1 MPLFIVFML
10 IIAACGNNTTN
21 NANNNTTN
29 TSNSIASNAAVNNSQ
44 QEQPTTTEP
53 QLVTYQS
60 ENGPIQVP
68 ANPQRVVVLA
78 SFNAGSLLALE
89 VPVVGV
95 DEWAAGNSNYADKL
109 KDVAIISEDDIE
121 GVLNL
126 EPDLIIA
133 APTTAN
139 LDKFKEIAPTITYTY
154 GALDYLSQHIEIGK
168 LVGKEIEA
176 QAWVDDFKARAKQV
190 GDDIKAKHGDSV
202 TVTVIENFAKQMYV
216 FGNNWGR
223 GTEILYQEMGL
234 GMTQKV
240 ADMALADG
248 YYALSV
254 EVLPQYAGDFIVLSN
269 DGADNSFK
277 DTDTYKNIPAVS
289 NGHVIEANA
298 ADFFFNDPITLE
310 FQLQL
315 FVDGFLGE

>member
-1 MPLFIVFML
+1 MRKIFMPLLIVFML
-10 IIAACGNNTTN
+10 IIAACGSNNTTN
-21 NANNNTTN
+21 NASNNTPST
-29 TSNSIASNAAVNNSQ
+29 TNNSQ
-44 QEQPTTTEP
+44 QEEPVNTEP
-53 QLVTYQS
+53 QFVTYQS
-60 ENGPIQVP
+60 ETGPIEVP

-78 SFNAGSLLALE
+78 AFNAGSLLALD

-109 KDVAIISEDDIE
+109 KDVAIVSEGDVE
-121 GVLNL
+121 GILNL
-126 EPDLIIA
+126 DPDLIIA

-154 GALDYLSQHIEIGK
+154 GALDYLSQHVEIGK
-168 LVGKEIEA
+168 LVSKEAEA

-190 GDDIKAKHGDSV
+190 GNDIKAKHGDDV

-216 FGNNWGR
+216 FGDNWGR

-234 GMTQKV
+234 GMTDKT
-240 ADMALADG
+240 AEMALADG

-254 EVLPQYAGDFIVLSN
+254 EVLPEYAGDFIVLSN

-277 DTDTYKNIPAVS
+277 ETDTYKNIPAVS

-298 ADFFFNDPITLE
+298 ADFFFNDPITLD